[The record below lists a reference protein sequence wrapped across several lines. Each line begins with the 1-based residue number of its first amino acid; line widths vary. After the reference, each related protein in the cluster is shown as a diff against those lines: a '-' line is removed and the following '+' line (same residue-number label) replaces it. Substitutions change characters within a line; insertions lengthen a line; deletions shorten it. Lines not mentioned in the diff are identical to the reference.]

1 MPHYSQTQ
9 EKGGQYTKMSGQSRK
24 ILLLEPAYK
33 NKFPPLGLM
42 KISAYHK
49 ALGDTVIFRKIVPE
63 DLAATMLLEEL
74 YPEGTEDSRH
84 KLGYI
89 KHGKRSRYKN
99 VTPELEKLHNRYLC
113 RDFPKF
119 DRVYVSTLFTFYWAL
134 TVKTINAAKE
144 LCKDWRT
151 DLFTGGAAATLMSEK
166 LQQDTGVVLL
176 SGLLDKGGELDP
188 DSSIIID
195 TLTPDYSILDDIEY
209 KYPAAEDTHFTYSTR
224 GCIRRCPFCAVPKL
238 EPVYKGYIDIK
249 PGFREAS
256 ALREAQGKRKFRRLV
271 LMDNNVLASK
281 DFGKII
287 DDIKE
292 LGFDRY
298 SGHGVRKTVDFNQ
311 GLDARLLTEEKCAKL
326 AEIEIDPL
334 RIAFDDWNEREIY
347 EKAVRTAVKCGI
359 KRLSNY
365 LLYNFNDKPEEL
377 FLRLQ
382 MNVRLCEELGADIY
396 SFPMKYQPINDP
408 EYFNN
413 RDYTGPHWNKKF
425 IRAVQNL
432 LVCTSGMVGKGLSY
446 FECAFGRTSDEFMER
461 LWTPEAFLRNREYYA
476 EETSRWRAAIARLTS
491 EERYRA
497 ERIISLSLPSA
508 IKGAAKQEE
517 SQRVRDSLNFYVAYG
532 DGKKRVIKEVKECP
546 A

>member
-84 KLGYI
+84 KLRYI

-151 DLFTGGAAATLMSEK
+151 DLFTGGAAATLMADK
-166 LQQDTGVVLL
+166 LQQDIGVVPLL
-176 SGLLDKGGELDP
+176 GLLDKGGELDSG
-188 DSSIIID
+188 SSIIVD

-209 KYPAAEDTHFTYSTR
+209 KYPAAEDTHFAYSTR
-224 GCIRRCPFCAVPKL
+224 GCIRRCQFCAVPKL

-292 LGFDRY
+292 LGFGRY
-298 SGHGVRKTVDFNQ
+298 SGYGARCTVDFNQ
-311 GLDARLLTEEKCAKL
+311 GLDARLLTEEKCARL

-334 RIAFDDWNEREIY
+334 RIAFDDWNGREIY

-377 FLRLQ
+377 YLRLEL
-382 MNVRLCEELGADIY
+382 NVRLCEELGVDIY

-408 EYFNN
+408 EHFNN

-432 LVCTSGMVGKGLSY
+432 LICTSGKIGKGTSY
-446 FECAFGRTSDEFMER
+446 FECAFGRTPDEFMEH

-476 EETSRWRAAIARLTS
+476 EETAQWRAAMARLTS
-491 EERYRA
+491 EERSGA
-497 ERIISLSLPSA
+497 ERIISLSLPGV
-508 IKGAAKQEE
+508 IKEAAKQEE
-517 SQRVRDSLNFYVAYG
+517 SQRVRDSLNYYVAYG